1 MHRMNPGNVRD
12 LLHRVYQATA
22 EETLWPQIVAA
33 LKQAPWEPDKTTASI
48 GQTVANYASVPGG
61 TPHLADSVS
70 QLSYQAGDVPLSG
83 DRVRPLTG
91 RVSFDLP
98 RSGVGG
104 GDIPAGGKML
114 APETIASLCVA
125 PLGHRPEL
133 NLLGPAAAAPSQ
145 AATQE
150 QDDLE
155 QTVMRHTFLALQIA
169 GKVEGLREQ
178 GWAAEAGLG
187 RLAIGM
193 VLIDRSKQATPMND
207 EARAILAKG
216 DLELRNG
223 RLTTADKRARTQLDS
238 LLDGLSEGK
247 AGRPTGGGVTV
258 RRMNGHSLQIWAVP
272 LRQEERAF
280 LDRRER
286 PCGIL
291 FVIDPDRA
299 PATPSHL
306 LMEAFGLTRAET
318 TLTLA
323 LLYGETVDEYCERTG
338 ISRNTAR
345 THMRAIFDK
354 FGINKQT
361 ELMRMLSGFRL
372 LNMGDCE

>member
-33 LKQAPWEPDKTTASI
+33 LKQAPWEPDKTTAPIS
-48 GQTVANYASVPGG
+48 QTVPSYASVQGG

-83 DRVRPLTG
+83 DRVQPPANRMP
-91 RVSFDLP
+91 FDLR
-98 RSGVGG
+98 RSGVAG
-104 GDIPAGGKML
+104 GDIPVGGKTL
-114 APETIASLCVA
+114 APETIVSLCVA
-125 PLGHRPEL
+125 PLGHHPEL

-150 QDDLE
+150 EDDLE

-169 GKVEGLREQ
+169 GKVEDLRKQ

-193 VLIDRSKQATPMND
+193 VLIDRNKQATPMNE
-207 EARAILAKG
+207 EARTILAKG

-223 RLTTADKRARTQLDS
+223 RLTTADKRARTQLDR
-238 LLDGLSEGK
+238 LLDGLTAEG
-247 AGRPTGGGVTV
+247 GDQLTGGGVTI
-258 RRMNGHSLQIWAVP
+258 RRMNEYALQIWGVP
-272 LRQEERAF
+272 LRHEERS
-280 LDRRER
+280 LLGPGEP

-299 PATPSHL
+299 PATPTHL

-323 LLYGETVDEYCERTG
+323 LLLGETVDEYCERTG

-354 FGINKQT
+354 LGINKQT
-361 ELMRMLSGFRL
+361 ELMRVLSGFRL
-372 LNMGDCE
+372 LHLGDCE

>member
-1 MHRMNPGNVRD
+1 MRRMNPGNVRD

-22 EETLWPQIVAA
+22 EETLWPQIVEG
-33 LKQAPWEPDKTTASI
+33 LKQAPWEPDKTSASI
-48 GQTVANYASVPGG
+48 GQTVPSYASAARG

-70 QLSYQAGDVPLSG
+70 QLSYQAGELPLSG
-83 DRVRPLTG
+83 DQVQPPVNPIPL
-91 RVSFDLP
+91 DLR
-98 RSGVGG
+98 RSGVGD
-104 GDIPAGGKML
+104 GDIPAGGKTL
-114 APETIASLCVA
+114 APETIASLCVS

-133 NLLGPAAAAPSQ
+133 NLLGPAAAVPSQ

-155 QTVMRHTFLALQIA
+155 HTVMQHTFLALQIA
-169 GKVEGLREQ
+169 GKVEDLRERRE
-178 GWAAEAGLG
+178 AAEAGLG

-193 VLIDRSKQATPMND
+193 VLIDRNKQATPMND

-238 LLDGLSEGK
+238 LLDGLGEGK

-258 RRMNGHSLQIWAVP
+258 RRMNGHSLQIWGVP
-272 LRQEERAF
+272 LRHEERAF
-280 LDRRER
+280 LDPRER

-354 FGINKQT
+354 LGINKQT

-372 LNMGDCE
+372 LHLGEPG